1 MLQQQGIYN
10 DFTDELRAEID
21 KKIEGFGKKM
31 RIKFDISKPNPDPA
45 KYNGN
50 TIYPFLYTLDPK
62 TFKITDPY
70 EKRPGK
76 QKVKNVGIV
85 DKINEKGDVASF
97 KCVRISERMKG
108 VLELDLT
115 VPEQLEMAEYV
126 LLHPKLKEGKYM
138 DSQKIQMISIIDE
151 NKYATEQRTLRS
163 AKTQALNFAMQ
174 MSEKQVVEFADAMNW
189 DSTEEMSIIRNKIED
204 LAEHTPDI
212 FNDLVKDEKMKF
224 QAVVKQAFDNKIIS
238 YDPTGNRI
246 IWVSTT
252 QPIAQLGTDLD
263 KNEVERAALWFQLGG
278 ENATKAFEKIKSLM
292 GNKVK
297 NS

>member
-108 VLELDLT
+108 VLELDLA

-138 DSQKIQMISIIDE
+138 DVR
-151 NKYATEQRTLRS
+151 KY
-163 AKTQALNFAMQ
+163 K
-174 MSEKQVVEFADAMNW
+174 
-189 DSTEEMSIIRNKIED
+189 
-204 LAEHTPDI
+204 
-212 FNDLVKDEKMKF
+212 
-224 QAVVKQAFDNKIIS
+224 
-238 YDPTGNRI
+238 
-246 IWVSTT
+246 
-252 QPIAQLGTDLD
+252 
-263 KNEVERAALWFQLGG
+263 
-278 ENATKAFEKIKSLM
+278 
-292 GNKVK
+292 
-297 NS
+297 

>member
-224 QAVVKQAFDNKIIS
+224 QAVVKQAFDNKVIS

>member
-62 TFKITDPY
+62 TFKITDTY

-292 GNKVK
+292 GSKVK

>member
-224 QAVVKQAFDNKIIS
+224 QAVVKQAFDNKVIS

-278 ENATKAFEKIKSLM
+278 ENATKAFEKVKSLM

>member
-278 ENATKAFEKIKSLM
+278 ENATKAFEKVKSLM

>member
-108 VLELDLT
+108 VLELDLA

-224 QAVVKQAFDNKIIS
+224 QAVVKQAFDNKVIS

-278 ENATKAFEKIKSLM
+278 ENATKAFEKVKSLM